1 MRDHEQQADAGCDRR
16 RDPMMRMVLQRVT
29 AGLLLLIGLLA
40 MVATRTFPFLDDLS
54 EPAETA
60 VAIGGAACLLAGV
73 WLWLRKPAD
82 RSPAAG
88 DGEPVTARESE
99 GRRAE

>member
-1 MRDHEQQADAGCDRR
+1 
-16 RDPMMRMVLQRVT
+16 MVLQRIA

-40 MVATRTFPFLDDLS
+40 MAATRTFPFLDDLS

-82 RSPAAG
+82 RSSTPSAG
-88 DGEPVTARESE
+88 DGETP
-99 GRRAE
+99 

>member
-1 MRDHEQQADAGCDRR
+1 
-16 RDPMMRMVLQRVT
+16 MVLQRVT
-29 AGLLLLIGLLA
+29 AGFLLLIGLLA
-40 MVATRTFPFLDDLS
+40 MAATRAFPFLDDLS

-60 VAIGGAACLLAGV
+60 VAIAGAAFLLAGV

-88 DGEPVTARESE
+88 DGERP
-99 GRRAE
+99 

>member
-1 MRDHEQQADAGCDRR
+1 
-16 RDPMMRMVLQRVT
+16 MMRMVLQRVT

-54 EPAETA
+54 GPAETA

-88 DGEPVTARESE
+88 DGEL
-99 GRRAE
+99 